1 MSSDSPV
8 FLQEISKRELDWMD
22 MNIPVTPGRFV
33 LILENNLLLP
43 KVQTRRGADGDLCG
57 ENCSVGKIQTASI
70 SWVYPAHERVSNA
83 CHVTDTLVDTKLKTE
98 SLYQLGLFLLQV
110 TPIQ

>member
-1 MSSDSPV
+1 
-8 FLQEISKRELDWMD
+8 MD